1 MKKLLFIAM
10 IIASVAVKAQSTYP
24 VIIPILMGDSVV
36 FDLTEYPFDDITLS
50 LNKMDNYGGHDDEL
64 YLDMILQFKAASI
77 LTNSWKI
84 YGTNYASP
92 YFFPTNAYFP
102 ISIGDKYSVSYYFPD
117 SFHYKHY
124 YNYYLNY
131 NSIFIHICAISGDG
145 EIMGTF
151 KVAQMPISVSMVPD
165 MSQNPYLPFQY
176 WDCQGIGGTDDIM
189 YYNNGELTAHR
200 IQPTVDFTDLWY
212 TEYDLGIPNW
222 TQHSAFVAEIDH
234 FAIGLGFGN

>member
-84 YGTNYASP
+84 FSLQMH
-92 YFFPTNAYFP
+92 
-102 ISIGDKYSVSYYFPD
+102 IS
-117 SFHYKHY
+117 
-124 YNYYLNY
+124 
-131 NSIFIHICAISGDG
+131 
-145 EIMGTF
+145 
-151 KVAQMPISVSMVPD
+151 Q
-165 MSQNPYLPFQY
+165 FQ
-176 WDCQGIGGTDDIM
+176 
-189 YYNNGELTAHR
+189 
-200 IQPTVDFTDLWY
+200 
-212 TEYDLGIPNW
+212 
-222 TQHSAFVAEIDH
+222 
-234 FAIGLGFGN
+234 